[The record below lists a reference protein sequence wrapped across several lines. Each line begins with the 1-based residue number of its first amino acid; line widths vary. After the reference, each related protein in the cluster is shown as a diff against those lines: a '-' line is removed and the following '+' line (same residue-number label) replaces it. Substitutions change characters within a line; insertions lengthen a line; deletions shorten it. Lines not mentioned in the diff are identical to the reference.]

1 MRLPRRQASIARRL
15 FFANLCI
22 LPLLLILTGV
32 AIDRAHTSSL
42 TQAEHERL
50 KLHFFSLL
58 GAIEWQQDSVSMGDR
73 LKEPKFWQFRSGL
86 YANIATAKRE
96 IIWQS
101 LSAESLSLAENLP
114 VPTSGEAILSD
125 TVFDR
130 EPYFYYRY
138 HAIWELENQ
147 LELPL
152 IFTVYSSKS
161 LFIQEQQKF
170 QKQLLLWLGI
180 VLIVTL
186 LISLLLLYWG
196 LRPLRVLA
204 QDVSRLES
212 GKAEQ
217 LKGQYPR
224 ELQSITHN
232 LNQLLKKESKQ
243 RDRYR
248 NTLADL
254 AHSLKTPLAVLQTQ
268 RQNASSQEQLARME
282 NIINYQLN
290 RAVSS
295 NAGSSSLHPSCHI
308 AALAERLVATLEK
321 VYASKG
327 ISFEVSIDSTL
338 SLPIDEQD
346 AMELLGN
353 LLDNAA
359 KACRRR
365 INISSHSGDSEQ
377 YIYIDDDGAGISE
390 AQKEALLK
398 RGTRGDQYSAG
409 QGLGLAI
416 ARDIL
421 HSYNASLTFQTSPF
435 GGNRSA
441 LSFQIH

>member
-1 MRLPRRQASIARRL
+1 MGLPRRQASIARRL
-15 FFANLCI
+15 FIANLCI
-22 LPLLLILTGV
+22 LPLLLVLTGA
-32 AIDRAHTSSL
+32 AINRAHTSSL

-58 GAIEWQQDSVSMGDR
+58 GAMEWQQDSVNMGDR

-86 YANIATAKRE
+86 YANITTPKRE

-101 LSAESLSLAENLP
+101 LSAESLSLAKNLTMP
-114 VPTSGEAILSD
+114 KSGEAILSD
-125 TVFDR
+125 TVFDS

-138 HAIWELENQ
+138 HAIWELEDQ
-147 LELPL
+147 RELPL
-152 IFTVYSSKS
+152 VFTIYSSKS
-161 LFIQEQQKF
+161 LFTQEQQKF

-180 VLIVTL
+180 VLILTL
-186 LISLLLLYWG
+186 LFSILLLYWG
-196 LRPLRVLA
+196 LRPLRLLT
-204 QDVSRLES
+204 QDVSQLES

-217 LKGQYPR
+217 LTGQYPR

-268 RQNASSQEQLARME
+268 RQSSSSQEQLSRME

-290 RAVSS
+290 RAVNSS
-295 NAGSSSLHPSCHI
+295 ASGIRLNSSCNI
-308 AALAERLVATLEK
+308 APRAERLVATLEK

-327 ISFEVSIDSTL
+327 ISFEVSIDNNLT
-338 SLPIDEQD
+338 LPIDEQD

-365 INISSHSGDSEQ
+365 VNISSHNADSEQ
-377 YIYIDDDGAGISE
+377 YIYIDDDGAGISNT
-390 AQKEALLK
+390 QKEALLQ

-421 HSYNASLTFQTSPF
+421 HS
-435 GGNRSA
+435 
-441 LSFQIH
+441 